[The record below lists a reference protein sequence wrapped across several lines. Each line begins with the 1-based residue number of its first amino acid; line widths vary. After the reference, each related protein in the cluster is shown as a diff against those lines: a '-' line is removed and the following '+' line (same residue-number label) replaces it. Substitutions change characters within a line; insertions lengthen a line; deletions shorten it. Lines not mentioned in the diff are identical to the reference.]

1 MPTFVIWYFRF
12 PRTDCNM
19 IHLISQKHTK
29 KDLVAYF
36 QQEKNE
42 IMLLSYEKI
51 EEEWFCLIQEANF
64 HVIDKQLLI

>member
-1 MPTFVIWYFRF
+1 
-12 PRTDCNM
+12 M

-42 IMLLSYEKI
+42 IMLLSYEKM